1 MHLIKSNFMV
11 CLVCPKSCILN
22 ITGNLENI
30 SVKNNECNNGLDFV
44 KKELMDPERIL
55 TSTMR
60 VNSGIIPLVS
70 VRSDKPVKKAELMV
84 LVKQLDSIV
93 VPAPIFSGQILV
105 SALGEN
111 KVNII
116 ATRIIEKQENNYI

>member
-1 MHLIKSNFMV
+1 MV